1 MAAVVVAC
9 PTAACSLSAA
19 SAGRKAAPRNTAH
32 LAALPVFRAARS
44 TAQRRGGFLKV
55 SCSSSSKPE
64 AAVVESA
71 ENAVEQEPSF
81 VASGF
86 LEKAMLMSAVAMTPL
101 LLGAQDALAVDGD
114 FGLLEGRTA
123 ALVHPL
129 VMGGLFFTTL
139 YAFYLGRQ
147 WKQVRV
153 VGDKIQDLKKQL
165 PAGDDAAASPLSGE
179 IATLTAQRTEL
190 VKGNYR
196 EKHFNVGSLL
206 LGFGVL
212 IAVEGCVNTWFRTG
226 KLFPGPHLWAGAT
239 ITVLWALAA
248 SLVPAMQKGNP
259 VARKAHVALNMLNLA
274 LFAWQ
279 IPTGLEIVGKV
290 FEFTS
295 WP

>member
-1 MAAVVVAC
+1 MAAVAVTLPTVASFA
-9 PTAACSLSAA
+9 TA
-19 SAGRKAAPRNTAH
+19 SAGKKAVPCKAAH
-32 LAALPVFRAARS
+32 VAALPVFRSTRS
-44 TAQRRGGFLKV
+44 IAQRRGAALRV
-55 SCSSSSKPE
+55 TCSSTKPE
-64 AAVVESA
+64 AEVAERV
-71 ENAVEQEPSF
+71 ENAGEQEAF
-81 VASGF
+81 LASGF
-86 LEKAMLMSAVAMTPL
+86 LEKATLMSAAAMTPL
-101 LLGAQDALAVDGD
+101 LLNVQDAMAAGGE

-123 ALVHPL
+123 ALVHPF

-153 VGDKIQDLKKQL
+153 VGEKIQDLKKQL
-165 PAGDDAAASPLSGE
+165 PAGEEAAAASPMSGE
-179 IATLTAQRTEL
+179 IATLTAQRAEL

-274 LFAWQ
+274 LFVWQ